1 VAGPKVL
8 REYFFASVMLSFGLV
23 LDYLCAIYF
32 GGWLANSNFLT
43 LLFAI
48 ACGIGSVFLI
58 VLGLGGLLSRHGR
71 ETRLLEDRIVVPGEL
86 RFEKAETVIPLAM
99 VWRLYSNLKNDFPT
113 MFLVWKDEKDRCR
126 CTMVDKVEVKDLQAM
141 VARLGERIAVD
152 TDSYAVVDSV
162 SRDVRTGLG
171 CEPAW

>member
-1 VAGPKVL
+1 MARPKVL
-8 REYFFASVMLSFGLV
+8 REYFFAAVMLSFGLV

-32 GGWLANSNFLT
+32 GGWLANSNILT

-58 VLGLGGLLSRHGR
+58 MLGLGGLLTRHGR
-71 ETRLLEDRIVVPGEL
+71 EARFLEDRIVVPGEL
-86 RFEKAETVIPLAM
+86 RFEKAQTEIPLAR

-126 CTMVDKVEVKDLQAM
+126 CTMVDKVEVGDLQAM
-141 VARLGERIAVD
+141 VAMLGERIQVD

-162 SRDVRTGLG
+162 NSDVLAGLG
-171 CEPAW
+171 CKPSW